1 MGEECYTGPTQGVQ
15 RLRGEQCVDGGGRR
29 GQWAGHWYLA
39 GRVTGDDILIATAA
53 LPQQI
58 LVGKLE
64 GLNGFLQ

>member
-1 MGEECYTGPTQGVQ
+1 M
-15 RLRGEQCVDGGGRR
+15 DGGGRR
-29 GQWAGHWYLA
+29 GQWAGHWHLA
-39 GRVTGDDILIATAA
+39 GRVTGDDILIAAAA

>member
-1 MGEECYTGPTQGVQ
+1 ME
-15 RLRGEQCVDGGGRR
+15 GGGRQ
-29 GQWAGHWYLA
+29 GQWAGHWHLA
-39 GRVTGDDILIATAA
+39 GRVTGDDILTATAA